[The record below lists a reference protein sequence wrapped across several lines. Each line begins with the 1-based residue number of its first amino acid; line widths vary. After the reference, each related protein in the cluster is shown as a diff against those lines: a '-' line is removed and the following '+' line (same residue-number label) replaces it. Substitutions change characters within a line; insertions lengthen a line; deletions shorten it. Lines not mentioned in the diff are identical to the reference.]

1 MQDVHSRRIE
11 ELIKVKLASL
21 LLKGLKDP
29 RLDSFITILD
39 VTLAKDGRSA
49 RVTISVI
56 GSKKVKDAAIK
67 GLENARGYIQRRL
80 SKEMRLRYM
89 PHLIFQLDDKT
100 EETVRFVHKLVE
112 SERAGSD
119 IEEPEEDA

>member
-49 RVTISVI
+49 RVTVSVI